1 MNKYDNE
8 VSREMLRIC
17 DKFQIAKL
25 KTYLAEFPFEDD
37 EYISPFIIDK
47 IEVELEFII
56 SARSMLDELMNGNYK
71 KIRGDPY
78 TEASQYFIVG
88 LANINESFMTEL
100 LKGSQYSRQNF
111 STLKQALAH
120 IRNYLWKWIFVV
132 AIIYN
137 LDLGIEN
144 PLRKN

>member
-8 VSREMLRIC
+8 ASKEMLRIC
-17 DKFQIAKL
+17 DKFQIDNL
-25 KTYLAEFPFEDD
+25 KTYLGEFLFEGD
-37 EYISPFIIDK
+37 EHISLFLIDR

-56 SARSMLDELMNGNYK
+56 TARSTLDELMNGNYK
-71 KIRGDPY
+71 KTRGDSY
-78 TEASQYFIVG
+78 TEVSKYFIEG
-88 LANINESFMTEL
+88 LANIDKAFMTEL
-100 LKGSQYSRQNF
+100 LKGKQYSRRNF